1 MVGPVI
7 LATVVA
13 LAALIIVL
21 AVLSAA
27 DASVR
32 LLSRARTRRL
42 VDAEVPGAAALD
54 HLSERPSRLAAALAL
69 WRALGFALGTGAVAY
84 AAFVMLDDL
93 TLPVTLAVAAIGMV
107 TVFSVGEALPRA
119 FAVQSP
125 ERVGL
130 ATAVW
135 ASRLTAVFAPVAR
148 VFAAG
153 WVTAAGLIAE
163 DPVRDAWL
171 TGDEYVPDGTD
182 DEVAEREDAE
192 EAFFEAVVDFASTI
206 VREVMVPRTDMECL
220 EDTATIEEAIALIR
234 QTGLSRVPVYHD
246 TLDDILGVLYAKD
259 LLACTNGDTC
269 PDTITP
275 LAREAFFVP
284 ETKPVDELLVEMR
297 QRKTHMALVADE
309 YGGTAGLV
317 TIEDLLEEIV
327 GEIFDEYDRAEE
339 WVVKIGDGT
348 LLLDG
353 RVSVSDFND
362 LMGTA
367 IEMEADSIGGLFVET
382 AGHIPE
388 VGESIEVEGVRMT
401 VRDVENNRV
410 RRLLVESRSEH
421 EGEAEDA
428 EAHNRG

>member
-13 LAALIIVL
+13 LTALIIVL

-32 LLSRARTRRL
+32 LLSRTRTRRL
-42 VDAEVPGAAALD
+42 VDAEVPGAVALD
-54 HLSERPSRLAAALAL
+54 RLCERPSRLAAALAF
-69 WRALGFALGTGAVAY
+69 WRALGFALGTSAVAY
-84 AAFVMLDDL
+84 AAFVMVEEL

-107 TVFSVGEALPRA
+107 AMFSIGEALPRA
-119 FAVQSP
+119 VAVQNP

-130 ATAVW
+130 ATAAW
-135 ASRLTAVFAPVAR
+135 ASGLTTAFAPVAR
-148 VFAAG
+148 LFAAG
-153 WVTAAGLIAE
+153 WVAAAGLIAE

-171 TGDEYVPDGTD
+171 TGDEYVLDGPD
-182 DEVAEREDAE
+182 DEEAGREEAE
-192 EAFFEAVVDFASTI
+192 EAFFEAVVDFSSTI

-220 EDTATIEEAIALIR
+220 EDTATVEEAIALIR
-234 QTGLSRVPVYHD
+234 QTGLSRVPVYHE

-259 LLACTNGDTC
+259 LLACTNGETC
-269 PDTITP
+269 PETIAP

-339 WVVKIGDGT
+339 WVVDLGDGT

-353 RVSVSDFND
+353 RVPVSDFND
-362 LMGTA
+362 LLGTA

-382 AGHIPE
+382 AGHIPA

-401 VRDVENNRV
+401 VRDVTNNRV
-410 RRLLVESRSEH
+410 RRLLVEPRSEH

-428 EAHNRG
+428 EAHDRG